1 MKTIKY
7 PRTHHL
13 PWSESI
19 TNDDRTL
26 SSCDAF
32 VGQRVVVTEKY
43 DGENTTLYRNTTHAR
58 SMNSANHPSRNWVKG
73 MWGAIRHNI
82 PQDIRV
88 CGENCYAK
96 HSIHYT
102 NLPSYFLG
110 FSAWRDTVCLSW
122 DETLKLFKELNIVP
136 VNTLYDGIYD
146 EELIQNISIDTD
158 VMEGYV
164 VRVADEFLMDD
175 FTSCV
180 GKYVRKGHVQTA
192 AHWMKAAIIPNILGE
207 VRL

>member
-19 TNDDRTL
+19 TNDDRTM
-26 SSCDAF
+26 SSCDTF
-32 VGQRVVVTEKY
+32 VDQRVVVTEKF

-73 MWGAIRHNI
+73 MWGDIRHKI

-102 NLPSYFLG
+102 SLPSYFLG
-110 FSAWRDTVCLSW
+110 FGAWRDTMCLSW
-122 DETLKLFKELNIVP
+122 DETLKLFKDLNIVP
-136 VNTLYDGIYD
+136 VTTLYDGIYD
-146 EELIQNISIDTD
+146 EELIRGITIDKTRS
-158 VMEGYV
+158 EGYV
-164 VRVADEFLMDD
+164 VRLAGEFFMDD
-175 FTSCV
+175 FTRSV
-180 GKYVRKGHVQTA
+180 GKFVRKGHVQSA
-192 AHWMKAAIIPNILGE
+192 AHWMKAAIVPNILKE

>member
-7 PRTHHL
+7 PKTFHV

-19 TNDDRTL
+19 TNDDRVMPTCE
-26 SSCDAF
+26 SFS
-32 VGQRVVVTEKY
+32 GQRVIITEKY

-73 MWGAIRHNI
+73 FWGSMRHNI
-82 PQDIRV
+82 PHDIRI

-102 NLPSYFLG
+102 SLPSYFLG
-110 FSAWRDTVCLSW
+110 FSAWRDATCISW
-122 DETLKLFKELNIVP
+122 DETVSLFKELGIVP
-136 VNTLYDGIYD
+136 VTVLYDGIYD
-146 EELIQNISIDTD
+146 EELIKSIAIDTS

-164 VRVADEFLMDD
+164 VRLAGEFIMDD
-175 FTSCV
+175 FTTSV

-192 AHWMKAAIIPNILGE
+192 SHWMKAAIIPNILGE
-207 VRL
+207 IRL